1 MKNTMMTRMTA
12 GAAMSG
18 ALLLFGGAAVAAAQ
32 PEDGKVDLSI
42 GTAGV
47 LTDVPVTT
55 AAQIAADL
63 CKTDLGEVTVT
74 AESVD
79 TAGAQQSAC
88 TNATVG
94 QVDFRQNDQQ
104 PGEATTPATPA
115 PATAEGASYSEEP
128 VQTEEP
134 VTDEATAGS
143 TDEAPETTVTPVPQP
158 EPAG

>member
-94 QVDFRQNDQQ
+94 QVDFRQNGQQ

-115 PATAEGASYSEEP
+115 PAAPRARHSPGGPAPARIRHRCT
-128 VQTEEP
+128 
-134 VTDEATAGS
+134 GS
-143 TDEAPETTVTPVPQP
+143 GTSAFARFRRAR
-158 EPAG
+158 PAV

>member
-47 LTDVPVTT
+47 LTNVPVTT

-94 QVDFRQNDQQ
+94 QVDFRQNGQQ
-104 PGEATTPATPA
+104 PDGATTPA

-128 VQTEEP
+128 VQTDEP
-134 VTDEATAGS
+134 VGDEAPAGS

>member
-32 PEDGKVDLSI
+32 PEDGKIDVSI

-47 LTDVPVTT
+47 LTNVPVTT

-63 CKTDLGEVTVT
+63 CKTDLGDVTVT

-88 TNATVG
+88 TTATVG
-94 QVDFRQNDQQ
+94 QVDFRQNGQQ
-104 PGEATTPATPA
+104 PDEAAT

-128 VQTEEP
+128 VQTDEP
-134 VTDEATAGS
+134 VNDEATAGS